1 MNNKS
6 ESIANIAMALS
17 KLQGVIL
24 NVKKEKSGYNYT
36 YADLAQVLELSRPLL
51 AAHELSLT
59 QLPTTKSEGFI
70 GIESILL
77 HSSGEWISSFYELPI
92 EGAAKMSKA
101 QACGSVITYM
111 RRYALAAILG
121 IAQTD
126 DDADTQI
133 VKKAKA
139 SISEDD
145 VKSAI
150 NLISEAKTMDELAE
164 VFASL
169 TPSTRTKVVHDK
181 DLKKAELSNVK

>member
-164 VFASL
+164 VFAGL